1 MSSNHHPHHL
11 LLDQVQHFYE
21 SCKSLD
27 YIASDREKP
36 LMKIINNLGG
46 WDVLRFCQLW
56 DSFEMIW
63 DDLDTTLVQLWDS
76 FEIIWDNMDTT
87 LVQLWDSFGII
98 WDSMD
103 TTLGP
108 LGVLGS
114 TSGHFFLA
122 LLLCSLLQ
130 PCSRSFNLY
139 NWDPH
144 RVLRELHSEFGV
156 SAFFEVTSS
165 SSSSSSSS
173 ASSSTFSSM

>member
-1 MSSNHHPHHL
+1 M
-11 LLDQVQHFYE
+11 QHFYE

-56 DSFEMIW
+56 DSLEMIW
-63 DDLDTTLVQLWDS
+63 DNIDTTLVQLWDSFGIIWDNMDTTLVHLWGS

-87 LVQLWDSFGII
+87 LVQLWDSVEII

-114 TSGHFFLA
+114 ISGHFFLA

-165 SSSSSSSS
+165 SHIVIGP
-173 ASSSTFSSM
+173 